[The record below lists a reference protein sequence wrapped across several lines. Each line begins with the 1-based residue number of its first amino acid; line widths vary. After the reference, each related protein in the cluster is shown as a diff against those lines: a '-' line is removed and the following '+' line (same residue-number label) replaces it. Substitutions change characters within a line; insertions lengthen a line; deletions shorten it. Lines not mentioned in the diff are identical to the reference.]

1 MVCFAIEFGS
11 GNFLRMNYTLWGDKC
26 NVISN
31 GTIIS
36 KFSGIILNLTYF
48 MGHKLSGSVCDIIS

>member
-1 MVCFAIEFGS
+1 MVNFVIEFDF
-11 GNFLRMNYTLWGDKC
+11 GNFLRMNRDQGDKC

-31 GTIIS
+31 GTNIT

-48 MGHKLSGSVCDIIS
+48 MGHKLSGSVYDVIS